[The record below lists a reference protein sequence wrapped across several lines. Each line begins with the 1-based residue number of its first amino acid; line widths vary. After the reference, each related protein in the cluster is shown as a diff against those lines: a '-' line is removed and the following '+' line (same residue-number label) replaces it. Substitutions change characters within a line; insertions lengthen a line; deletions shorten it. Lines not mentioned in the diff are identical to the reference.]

1 MNVAV
6 ETIPVFD
13 EHVDDQRPT
22 DDIVAPHRSLL
33 RRLIDER
40 LAAIGLVI
48 VVFFAVAAILAPLLA
63 PHDPSTVNATGK
75 LLGSSRAHPLG
86 TDELGRDTLSRLLFG
101 ARWSL
106 GAAAVASFLVMVI
119 GVAVGTVAGYYGGW
133 VDTLLMRVVDVLLAF
148 PSLILYLAI
157 VGTLGVGL
165 RNVMIALV
173 SISWVSYAR
182 VVRGLVMA
190 LREREYVRAS
200 KALGAPDRRLMWR
213 HILPNV
219 VPPVVVL
226 ASLQIGNLILALA
239 ALGFFGLGVT
249 PPTPEWGSMINQS
262 RLFLQTS
269 PALMIWPGLAISLTV
284 IGFNL
289 LGDGLRDVLDPKVTR
304 GRDQ

>member
-1 MNVAV
+1 MALDTVTRPDVGLDPVAA
-6 ETIPVFD
+6 E
-13 EHVDDQRPT
+13 
-22 DDIVAPHRSLL
+22 VAPHRSLL
-33 RRLIDER
+33 RRLVEDR

-48 VVFFAVAAILAPLLA
+48 VLFFVLAAIFAPLLT
-63 PHDPSTVNATGK
+63 PHDPSAVNATGK
-75 LLGSSRAHPLG
+75 LLSSSWDHPLG

-106 GAAAVASFLVMVI
+106 GAAFVACLIVMAI
-119 GVAVGTVAGYYGGW
+119 GVVVGTIAGYYGGW
-133 VDTLLMRVVDVLLAF
+133 VDTVLMRVVDVLLAF

-182 VVRGLVMA
+182 VVRGLVVV
-190 LREREYVRAS
+190 LRERGYVRAS
-200 KALGAPDRRLMWR
+200 RALGARDRRLMWR

-226 ASLQIGNLILALA
+226 ASLQIGGLILSLA

-289 LGDGLRDVLDPKVTR
+289 VGDGLRDVLDPR
-304 GRDQ
+304 LGRVVGQGA

>member
-1 MNVAV
+1 MAL
-6 ETIPVFD
+6 ETASQV
-13 EHVDDQRPT
+13 EHVADEDVHA
-22 DDIVAPHRSLL
+22 DVVAPHRPLL
-33 RRLIDER
+33 RRLLDDR
-40 LAAIGLVI
+40 LAAVGLAI
-48 VVFFAVAAILAPLLA
+48 VAFFVLAAVFAPLLA
-63 PHDPSTVNATGK
+63 PHDPSRVNATSK
-75 LLGSSRAHPLG
+75 LLGSSWEHPLG

-106 GAAAVASFLVMVI
+106 GAAAVACLIVMTI
-119 GVAVGTVAGYYGGW
+119 GVVVGTIAGYYGGW
-133 VDTLLMRVVDVLLAF
+133 IDGVLMRVVDVLLAF
-148 PSLILYLAI
+148 PPLILYLAI

-165 RNVMIALV
+165 RNLMIALV

-182 VVRGLVMA
+182 VVRGLVVV
-190 LREREYVRAS
+190 LRERGFVRAS
-200 KALGAPDRRLMWR
+200 RALGARDRRLMWR

-226 ASLQIGNLILALA
+226 ASLQIGGLILTLA

-289 LGDGLRDVLDPKVTR
+289 LGDGLRDVLDPRVAR
-304 GRDQ
+304 VLPHR

>member
-1 MNVAV
+1 MALDTVTRPDDVGLDPVAA
-6 ETIPVFD
+6 E
-13 EHVDDQRPT
+13 
-22 DDIVAPHRSLL
+22 VAPHRSLL
-33 RRLIDER
+33 RRLVEDR

-48 VVFFAVAAILAPLLA
+48 VLFFVLAAIFAPLLT
-63 PHDPSTVNATGK
+63 PHDPSAVNATGK
-75 LLGSSRAHPLG
+75 LLSSSWDHPLG

-106 GAAAVASFLVMVI
+106 GAAFVACLIVMAI
-119 GVAVGTVAGYYGGW
+119 GVVVGTIAGYYGGW
-133 VDTLLMRVVDVLLAF
+133 VDTVLMRVVDVLLAF

-182 VVRGLVMA
+182 VVRGLVVV
-190 LREREYVRAS
+190 LRERGYVRAS
-200 KALGAPDRRLMWR
+200 RALGARDRRLMWR

-226 ASLQIGNLILALA
+226 ASLQIGGLILSLA

-289 LGDGLRDVLDPKVTR
+289 VGDGLRDVLDPR
-304 GRDQ
+304 LGRVVGQGA

>member
-1 MNVAV
+1 MALDTVTRPDDVGLDPVAA
-6 ETIPVFD
+6 E
-13 EHVDDQRPT
+13 
-22 DDIVAPHRSLL
+22 VAPHRSLL
-33 RRLIDER
+33 RRLVEDR

-48 VVFFAVAAILAPLLA
+48 VLFFVLAAIFAPLLT
-63 PHDPSTVNATGK
+63 PHDPSAVNATGK
-75 LLGSSRAHPLG
+75 LLSSSWDHPLG

-106 GAAAVASFLVMVI
+106 GAAFVACLILMAI
-119 GVAVGTVAGYYGGW
+119 GVVVGTIAGYYGGW
-133 VDTLLMRVVDVLLAF
+133 VDTVLMRVVDVLLAF
-148 PSLILYLAI
+148 PPLILYLAI

-182 VVRGLVMA
+182 VVRGLVVV
-190 LREREYVRAS
+190 LRERGYVRAS
-200 KALGAPDRRLMWR
+200 RALGARDRRLMWR

-226 ASLQIGNLILALA
+226 ASLQIGGLILSLA

-289 LGDGLRDVLDPKVTR
+289 LGDGLRDVLDPR
-304 GRDQ
+304 LGRVVGQGA